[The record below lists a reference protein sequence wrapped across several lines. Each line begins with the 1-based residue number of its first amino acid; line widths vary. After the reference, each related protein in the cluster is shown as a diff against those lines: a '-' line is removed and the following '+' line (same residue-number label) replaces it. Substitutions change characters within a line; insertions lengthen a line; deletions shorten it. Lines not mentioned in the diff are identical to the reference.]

1 MWDFDNQGIVVSVLF
16 SANPSLNLHSVHSLS
31 TRRYY
36 ELQCA
41 PAGGFFDIRM
51 HEITADVEYHHRDYL
66 IPTSLAY
73 LARVGTMADFEQD
86 VEYYYADWDGV
97 GIRHMD
103 KNEVLRRYIY
113 LRFGEYVYVD
123 APGDAEAL
131 IPNTTR
137 KVGEFAGAVLYKTIP
152 VSALKEGEA

>member
-1 MWDFDNQGIVVSVLF
+1 MWDFDNQGIVVNVIF
-16 SANPSLNLHSVHSLS
+16 PANPSLNLHSIRSS
-31 TRRYY
+31 SARRYY

-51 HEITADVEYHHRDYL
+51 HEITADMEYHHRDYL
-66 IPTSLAY
+66 IPASLAC
-73 LARVGTMADFEQD
+73 LERMGTLADFEQD

-103 KNEVLRRYIY
+103 RNEVLRKYIH

-123 APGDAEAL
+123 GPGDAEAL
-131 IPNTTR
+131 IPKTAR
-137 KVGEFAGAVLYKTIP
+137 KVGEFAGAVLYKSIP
-152 VSALKEGEA
+152 VSALKEGKA